1 MDSTLELDG
10 GGAQKFRKYLSA
22 KKSSVSSMS
31 SLHSSL
37 SSCAM
42 LAQLRRAGEEDA
54 AASSL
59 LEVWNGEEQ
68 KSHKHY

>member
-1 MDSTLELDG
+1 
-10 GGAQKFRKYLSA
+10 
-22 KKSSVSSMS
+22 
-31 SLHSSL
+31 
-37 SSCAM
+37 M